1 MHNQL
6 NQLRRG
12 KRTLSYETSKSF
24 THLMKK
30 NGKVFERGG
39 KQNECES
46 HGKSRQRLSPFRHAV
61 QRASICPLLK
71 S

>member
-30 NGKVFERGG
+30 MARYLRVEASKMNANHTVSQDNVSVLSATLYRG
-39 KQNECES
+39 
-46 HGKSRQRLSPFRHAV
+46 RQYVHY
-61 QRASICPLLK
+61 
-71 S
+71 